1 MKYTIR
7 ILMLTMTL
15 LPMMAAAQIQSD
27 GKLQARVP
35 FDFAIGSKIVPSG
48 ELTVKRATLI
58 NGTLILCNREANVNM
73 FANFDRAEAKTPAA
87 TTALVFHK
95 YGHRYFLWQV
105 KVEGSRSMYQS
116 RPSPAEAELQAR
128 NVPAEEILL
137 ALK

>member
-27 GKLQARVP
+27 GKLQAKVP
-35 FDFAIGSKIVPSG
+35 FDFVIGSKVIPTG
-48 ELTVKRATLI
+48 GLTVQRATLI
-58 NGTLILCNREANVNM
+58 DGTLVLSNREAKVSM
-73 FANFDRAEAKTPAA
+73 IANFNRVEAKAPAA

-95 YGHRYFLWQV
+95 YGHRYFLWQM
-105 KVEGSRSMYQS
+105 KVEGSKSMYQA
-116 RPSPAEAELQAR
+116 RPSRAEAELQAR
-128 NVPAEEILL
+128 NEPAEEILL